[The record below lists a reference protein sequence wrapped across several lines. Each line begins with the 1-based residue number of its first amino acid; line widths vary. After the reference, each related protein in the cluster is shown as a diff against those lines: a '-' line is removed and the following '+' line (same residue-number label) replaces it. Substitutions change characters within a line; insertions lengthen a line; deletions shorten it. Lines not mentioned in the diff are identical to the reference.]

1 MQTIPITASLL
12 DNWEQLFVTAKEWG
26 DILDRPLSLKY
37 DAMLSLIDAARQNA
51 KLIEAVDALI
61 QLWNDDECPTMPFV
75 QKLNTAIDAVCAAR
89 GPKGVVK

>member
-51 KLIEAVDALI
+51 KLIEAVDVILA
-61 QLWNDDECPTMPFV
+61 DDEMSFDELEE
-75 QKLNTAIDAVCAAR
+75 KLDALRAAR
-89 GPKGVVK
+89 GPVSQGGV